1 MLNKWESRWALIRTV
16 AAIVSVALQTGGLL
30 LVVHYNHLLFHR

>member
-16 AAIVSVALQTGGLL
+16 AALISVALQATGLALL
-30 LVVHYNHLLFHR
+30 IHYNHILIHK